1 MQAGDSQEET
11 VVTWVMNNEIPNG
24 HVTEVWAGGTNE
36 GVKKKDLNREVSG
49 EVWGSTSHQHSG
61 VSPFSRITGGE
72 SGVIH
77 EVWNTGEHCVWGEQ
91 DNVCSSSICG

>member
-61 VSPFSRITGGE
+61 VSPFSRI
-72 SGVIH
+72 
-77 EVWNTGEHCVWGEQ
+77 NRWGEW
-91 DNVCSSSICG
+91 CHPRGMEYWGALCMGGTR